1 MLGDEV
7 AASLLIAFA
16 LCDAWCTNGL
26 VSSAVLLKDVIS
38 VAMNLALFIVI
49 CSIFDYAGIPRKSID
64 LMSAFKHPYNFN
76 LQ

>member
-38 VAMNLALFIVI
+38 VSDESDTGRSPN
-49 CSIFDYAGIPRKSID
+49 SRDS
-64 LMSAFKHPYNFN
+64 
-76 LQ
+76 

>member
-1 MLGDEV
+1 MLGDEA

-38 VAMNLALFIVI
+38 VANESCIVY
-49 CSIFDYAGIPRKSID
+49 CDGIFDYAGIPRKSID
-64 LMSAFKHPYNFN
+64 LMPAFKLSFN
-76 LQ
+76 L

>member
-1 MLGDEV
+1 MLGDEA

-38 VAMNLALFIVI
+38 VAMNLTLFILVVF
-49 CSIFDYAGIPRKSID
+49 SDYAGIPRKSID

-76 LQ
+76 L